1 MTLFRYLDLLIF
13 GSFIA
18 LSDVR
23 SRRIPNRM
31 LASFAL
37 ITVIGYSLAPK
48 ELMIACASALVFALI
63 LLPLYLL
70 SVRKKG
76 LGMGGGDVKLIVV
89 LALVLGRGDRAL
101 GALLLASLIGL
112 VQIIALSIKNRHFLT
127 QIPFGPAL
135 IVGSLLAL

>member
-1 MTLFRYLDLLIF
+1 MQRAFRRQILR
-13 GSFIA
+13 
-18 LSDVR
+18 DV
-23 SRRIPNRM
+23 PP
-31 LASFAL
+31 LATGAEHIQQAVDQL
-37 ITVIGYSLAPK
+37 
-48 ELMIACASALVFALI
+48 ALI

-112 VQIIALSIKNRHFLT
+112 IQIIALSIKNRHFLT